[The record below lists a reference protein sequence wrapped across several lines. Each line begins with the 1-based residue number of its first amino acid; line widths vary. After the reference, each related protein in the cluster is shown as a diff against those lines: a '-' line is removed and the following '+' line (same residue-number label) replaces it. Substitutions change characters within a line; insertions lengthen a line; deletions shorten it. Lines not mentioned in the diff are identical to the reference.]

1 MLNVAANKGYCGTI
15 KTYCGSSCQKEIQLK
30 YRNQVPSTIL
40 RLSSAYQ
47 NFSMKPLIRT
57 CLENDNF
64 QWDGLTSILSVWI
77 SWDVE
82 NSKIKDQGRIDRII
96 LLNNDY
102 EDETKL
108 L

>member
-1 MLNVAANKGYCGTI
+1 MNYLLLHQEIPKSSTFYNS
-15 KTYCGSSCQKEIQLK
+15 KTKQC
-30 YRNQVPSTIL
+30 
-40 RLSSAYQ
+40 LSSKKKKKKKRVDFHSKRKLDMLQ
-47 NFSMKPLIRT
+47 
-57 CLENDNF
+57 
-64 QWDGLTSILSVWI
+64 VWI

>member
-1 MLNVAANKGYCGTI
+1 MVYLSLKKKKKKKRVDFHSKRKLDML
-15 KTYCGSSCQKEIQLK
+15 Q
-30 YRNQVPSTIL
+30 
-40 RLSSAYQ
+40 
-47 NFSMKPLIRT
+47 
-57 CLENDNF
+57 
-64 QWDGLTSILSVWI
+64 VWI